1 MTRGRIAL
9 VGDASG
15 SVDAVTGDGL
25 ALAFRQANSLAT
37 SLASG
42 DLSTYDVVHR
52 QIGRMPRLMARLLLL
67 MDGKDGLRRR
77 ALCTLA
83 AHPLIFSR
91 LLAVHSG
98 VLRPSELTLGVI
110 ELALQM
116 LVPRTRL
123 GRRA

>member
-1 MTRGRIAL
+1 VTRGRIAL

-15 SVDAVTGDGL
+15 SVDAVTGEGL
-25 ALAFRQANSLAT
+25 ALAFRQASALAAALAT
-37 SLASG
+37 G
-42 DLSTYDVVHR
+42 DISTYDAAHR
-52 QIGRMPRLMARLLLL
+52 EIGRMPRLMARLLLL
-67 MDGKDGLRRR
+67 MDGRDGLRRR
-77 ALCTLA
+77 ALRTLA
-83 AHPLIFSR
+83 AHPRTFSR
-91 LLAVHSG
+91 LLAVHAG

>member
-1 MTRGRIAL
+1 VTRGRIAL

-15 SVDAVTGDGL
+15 SVDAVTGGGL
-25 ALAFRQANSLAT
+25 ALSFRAASALAAALAT
-37 SLASG
+37 G
-42 DLSTYDVVHR
+42 DISTYDAAHR
-52 QIGRMPRLMARLLLL
+52 EIGRMPRLMARLLLL

-83 AHPLIFSR
+83 AYPLIFSR
-91 LLAVHSG
+91 LLAVHAG

-123 GRRA
+123 GQRA